1 MNNTAYLWGCILV
14 VAVITFLERGLPFVL
29 FARKDKSLPDWV
41 TYLGKVLPCT
51 IMAVLLVYCLKGGSG
66 VQGVIQFVCVG
77 LTAALQWWR
86 GNTALSIGVGTVA
99 YMVLLRIF

>member
-1 MNNTAYLWGCILV
+1 MNNTSYLWACILV
-14 VAVITFLERGLPFVL
+14 VALITFLERGLPFVL
-29 FARKDKSLPDWV
+29 FARRDKSLPHWV

-66 VQGVIQFVCVG
+66 VQGVLQLVCVA

-99 YMVLLRIF
+99 YMVLPRIF